1 MLEFHYQ
8 EKYVNVTFTNFHIN
22 SGKTGVG
29 AGLVNL
35 SVKVTG
41 VIFIVNID
49 ELFASCKI

>member
-8 EKYVNVTFTNFHIN
+8 EKYVNVTSTNFHIN
-22 SGKTGVG
+22 SRKTGVG
-29 AGLVNL
+29 ANL